1 MKKVFILSMVALL
14 ATETAFA
21 GAPVNT
27 SASTSVSVPTSATA
41 KVNVAT
47 TKIVALGVSTTDFTE
62 NPTKKTRKERREVR
76 KQIRK
81 EVRKSAGNSWGI
93 ALVLSLFLGVLGID
107 RLYLGYSPMWIL
119 KLLTAGG
126 LGIWAIIDLVRIII
140 KSLKPKDGDYA

>member
-14 ATETAFA
+14 AAETAFA
-21 GAPVNT
+21 GAPV
-27 SASTSVSVPTSATA
+27 STSVSVNVPTSANA
-41 KVNVAT
+41 SVNVAT
-47 TKIVALGVSTTDFTE
+47 TKIVALGVSTTDFTG

-81 EVRKSAGNSWGI
+81 EVRKSAGTSWGV
-93 ALVLSLFLGVLGID
+93 ALVLSLFLGVLGMD

>member
-1 MKKVFILSMVALL
+1 MKKVFILSLVAVL
-14 ATETAFA
+14 AAETAFA
-21 GAPVNT
+21 GAPVAT
-27 SASTSVSVPTSATA
+27 ST
-41 KVNVAT
+41 NVVLPE
-47 TKIVALGVSTTDFTE
+47 KIVNIVTETTPLVTNATTDFRE
-62 NPTKKTRKERREVR
+62 NPTKKTRKERREMR

-81 EVRKSAGNSWGI
+81 EIRKSAGNSWVV
-93 ALVLSLFLGVLGID
+93 ALLLSLFLGVLGID